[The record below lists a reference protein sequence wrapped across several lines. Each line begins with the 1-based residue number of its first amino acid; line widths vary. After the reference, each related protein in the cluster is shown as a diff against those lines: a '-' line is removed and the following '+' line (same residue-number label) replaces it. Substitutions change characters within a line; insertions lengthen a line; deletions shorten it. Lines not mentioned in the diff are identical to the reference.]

1 MYVNN
6 SIACG
11 RVKNMTHRSLGL
23 YDINCIA
30 GERMHNTTPPHDKIS
45 SGLLCVCP
53 QLHRRRVGEEH
64 EHVNNCIAGQ
74 RVKNTNTA
82 S

>member
-1 MYVNN
+1 MTKHHRDFYMYVNN

-30 GERMHNTTPPHDKIS
+30 GERMHNT
-45 SGLLCVCP
+45 
-53 QLHRRRVGEEH
+53 
-64 EHVNNCIAGQ
+64 
-74 RVKNTNTA
+74 NTA